1 MCIII
6 DFYYKMGKSKKS
18 KKESPVVLPV
28 IKSTSLP
35 LKEMKAEAGKM
46 ADFKRWMAM
55 EMKSS
60 SVLAY
65 AAASVVYRS

>member
-1 MCIII
+1 
-6 DFYYKMGKSKKS
+6 MGKSKKGKKD
-18 KKESPVVLPV
+18 KKESPVVSPV
-28 IKSTSLP
+28 IKSTPLP
-35 LKEMKAEAGKM
+35 LDDKFYKEMKAEAGKM